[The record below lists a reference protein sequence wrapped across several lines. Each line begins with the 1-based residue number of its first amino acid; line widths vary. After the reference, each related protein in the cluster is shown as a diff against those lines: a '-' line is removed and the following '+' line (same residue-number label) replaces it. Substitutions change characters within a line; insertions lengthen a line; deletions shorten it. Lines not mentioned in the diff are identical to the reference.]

1 MRKPAVLAMVAAVL
15 AVGTATWAQEPPKMP
30 APQKE
35 HEWLKQ
41 FVGEWD
47 TEAEVLMEPGKPP
60 VKMKGTESAKLVGGF
75 WLISELKGE
84 CFGVPMTGIITVG
97 YDAQKKKYVGTFICS
112 ASDWLCKY
120 EGTVKGQVLTLETE
134 GPSPNNPGKTC
145 KMRDVMEIK
154 GPDLRQ
160 LTSYIQNDD
169 GQWTTFMTMTARRK
183 K

>member
-1 MRKPAVLAMVAAVL
+1 MREPAVLAMVAAVL
-15 AVGTATWAQEPPKMP
+15 AVGTATRAQEPPKMP

-35 HEWLKQ
+35 HAWLKQ

-84 CFGVPMTGIITVG
+84 CFGVSMTSIITVG

-134 GPSPNNPGKTC
+134 G
-145 KMRDVMEIK
+145 R
-154 GPDLRQ
+154 
-160 LTSYIQNDD
+160 
-169 GQWTTFMTMTARRK
+169 ARSTPARPARCGT
-183 K
+183 